1 MYEKVTQSKNEEQK
15 IRLILNII
23 TPDNFIKKFGELRGF
38 LFPGLKTR
46 TECKEEEI
54 EFNEEE
60 HKLHDD
66 IVRTDILNTIV
77 ENIFRKAQLEKEYTI
92 FYGNLCEQMIT
103 LELQLRDEAVKI
115 SNMKN
120 SMFRKTLFSI
130 CKDCF
135 EKFFD
140 ADEKK
145 KAKDSKERAIIFKLK
160 LYGNLDFVGELYRRK
175 ILPEAILNT
184 VFESLLCISQL
195 NDTVDDLNTEGAINL
210 MNKVGQAY
218 EANIKAT
225 KKNQQEK
232 QDKLEV
238 ILNKFRELETLPEE
252 DLITNRTKML
262 IKNMFDNKSKNWKKT
277 EESQK
282 GPTTKAEV
290 AASVQNKYEAERQ
303 KRDNEDRGARYGNG
317 GNRDR
322 RDDRGYNNRDRD
334 NNQRGGGNRDNRDN
348 RRDDRNDG
356 GKYQKKETQRYEKK
370 GDRNDGKYN
379 KDNNRRDDR
388 NQDRRVSRAPEQREF
403 TPIEDDKM
411 SAMLKKNFEEFVI
424 RQQNDNQE
432 RDPEEEEDKQEKKEI
447 FDLGVWKKL
456 SFDNG
461 KKPDQMFYRLLTQ
474 IFDED
479 ITKVQKYMSLY
490 LDTLTE

>member
-1 MYEKVTQSKNEEQK
+1 
-15 IRLILNII
+15 
-23 TPDNFIKKFGELRGF
+23 
-38 LFPGLKTR
+38 
-46 TECKEEEI
+46 
-54 EFNEEE
+54 
-60 HKLHDD
+60 
-66 IVRTDILNTIV
+66 
-77 ENIFRKAQLEKEYTI
+77 
-92 FYGNLCEQMIT
+92 MIT
-103 LELQLRDEAVKI
+103 LELQLRDEAIKI

-140 ADEKK
+140 ADEKT
-145 KAKDSKERAIIFKLK
+145 KAKSSKERTIIFKLK

-184 VFESLLCISQL
+184 VFESLICIS
-195 NDTVDDLNTEGAINL
+195 NMNEVVDDLNTEGAINL

-232 QDKLEV
+232 QDKLDV
-238 ILNKFRELETLPEE
+238 ILNKFRELENLPTE

-277 EESQK
+277 EDQNK
-282 GPTTKAEV
+282 GGPTTKAEV

-303 KRDNEDRGARYGNG
+303 KRDNEDRGGRYGQG

-334 NNQRGGGNRDNRDN
+334 NNQRGGGNRD
-348 RRDDRNDG
+348 RRDDRDT
-356 GKYQKKETQRYEKK
+356 GKYQKKETQSYQKK
-370 GDRNDGKYN
+370 GDRNDKYN
-379 KDNNRRDDR
+379 KDNRRDDR
-388 NQDRRVSRAPEQREF
+388 NQDKRQSRVQEQREII
-403 TPIEDDKM
+403 PIDDDKM

-424 RQQNDNQE
+424 RQ
-432 RDPEEEEDKQEKKEI
+432 
-447 FDLGVWKKL
+447 
-456 SFDNG
+456 
-461 KKPDQMFYRLLTQ
+461 
-474 IFDED
+474 
-479 ITKVQKYMSLY
+479 
-490 LDTLTE
+490 